1 MSVKHSKHP
10 PVPTGSQSSTGTSN
24 PTSRSASQV
33 ASNTPPDEFSTV
45 TIHTGTR
52 RKPVLVEMVPGVI
65 ETHAVS
71 CFRNHDSSLDRV
83 VLANRE
89 MLVKL
94 TMRAGVSGRR
104 VAQALRRKHPP
115 ELKVDDRLSAIEVI
129 RFRPTWPNDRDQGQR
144 YFTAGRL
151 PRGQR
156 VARGASSDSKQHPY
170 LRKYPGC
177 LVIRTGGVFDDDIP
191 VPYDTITS
199 IKRYNDELVL
209 EIQANDG
216 FLPVGEVQIGLASA
230 RAAARL
236 AMELKA
242 RAVWCLGENESVR
255 SFGFRPTSQIPS
267 RDFKY
272 RREPGYPEM
281 FRGDLRFLGTWR
293 YPAKWMIFDF
303 SRAQNKSLPVSRQP
317 SPSSLP
323 KSSASDGSPP
333 SGSPGHRDVNSRRS
347 SPDRANLKPVLA
359 SVTGPRSEEDELRE
373 YIHPRRVSSRLSVN
387 S

>member
-1 MSVKHSKHP
+1 MTVKSLKNP
-10 PVPTGSQSSTGTSN
+10 PVPTRSQSSKGTSN
-24 PTSRSASQV
+24 PTSHSASQV
-33 ASNTPPDEFSTV
+33 ASSTPQDEFSTV

-104 VAQALRRKHPP
+104 VAESLRRKRPP

-144 YFTAGRL
+144 YFTAGGL

-156 VARGASSDSKQHPY
+156 GVRGASSESKQHPY

-177 LVIRTGGVFDDDIP
+177 LVIRTGGVFEDDIP

-199 IKRYNDELVL
+199 IKRHNDELVL

-216 FLPVGEVQIGLASA
+216 FLPVGDVQIKLADGK
-230 RAAARL
+230 AASRL
-236 AMELKA
+236 ESELKA
-242 RAVWCLGENESVR
+242 RAVQCLGENESVR

-281 FRGDLRFLGTWR
+281 FRGDLRFLGLWQNPVER
-293 YPAKWMIFDF
+293 MVFDF
-303 SRAQNKSLPVSRQP
+303 ARPLSNAFPVS
-317 SPSSLP
+317 
-323 KSSASDGSPP
+323 
-333 SGSPGHRDVNSRRS
+333 
-347 SPDRANLKPVLA
+347 
-359 SVTGPRSEEDELRE
+359 
-373 YIHPRRVSSRLSVN
+373 
-387 S
+387 